1 MRLLWLLCC
10 EVTNLAEDANTPGL
24 KRGIMSNSSQ
34 AEIAKKTWELSNNVM
49 EIQPG
54 EEIYRYDKN
63 QQQSIQAAKP
73 WEKDPH
79 FFKASFGP
87 TIKKL
92 SNIQ

>member
-1 MRLLWLLCC
+1 
-10 EVTNLAEDANTPGL
+10 
-24 KRGIMSNSSQ
+24 MSNSSQ

-79 FFKASFGP
+79 FFKVSFGP

>member
-1 MRLLWLLCC
+1 MTC
-10 EVTNLAEDANTPGL
+10 EAPEAPVASVLRGYLSGRGREHPL
-24 KRGIMSNSSQ
+24 QRGIMSNSSQ

-79 FFKASFGP
+79 FFKASFEP
-87 TIKKL
+87 TLK
-92 SNIQ
+92 S